1 LKGLTRLLLAGSVT
15 LTALAASTAAMAAFT
30 TPKLTI
36 LNPTERPGVRG
47 PLTIRYEQ
55 DRNDDAPFRIV
66 VYVPQGYASSL
77 VQPTGTTLGTVTAQI
92 QAKQIS
98 NDAVVPVTGTIAAAD
113 PATYTSNPQSLA
125 CVGAGN
131 RIDAVYVLVLAAAG
145 QELRVPMYV
154 TAITGGPE
162 AAFASAKFTF
172 CLPSPDLPV
181 AQGGATLGAKLIQA
195 NLRLTSLFTTP
206 PAAGAFTFRA
216 LATPYATLSG
226 TPDPAGTVEVQ
237 SVDAVGNQL
246 VLASAVLNPRT
257 RRLTLRGRLTE
268 AGAPAAGT
276 VRIAQGRTRTGL
288 KRVVSVRASASGTF
302 AAVVRVPRRGN
313 YFFRADAVV
322 ATREVAGCAQSFAPV
337 PCLRQTRGG
346 FMAVSSVFRVRI
358 R

>member
-1 LKGLTRLLLAGSVT
+1 VKALPRLLLAGSVT
-15 LTALAASTAAMAAFT
+15 LTALATSAAAMAAFT

-36 LNPTERPGVRG
+36 LNPSERPGVRG

-55 DRNDDAPFRIV
+55 DRNDDATFRVV
-66 VYVPQGYASSL
+66 VYIPQGYAASL
-77 VQPTGTTLGTVTAQI
+77 VQPAGTALGTVTAQI

-98 NDAVVPVTGTIAAAD
+98 NDAIVPVTGTITAD
-113 PATYTSNPQSLA
+113 NPAPYTSNPQSLA

-145 QELRVPMYV
+145 QELRVPLYV
-154 TAITGGPE
+154 TAITAAPE

-181 AQGGATLGAKLIQA
+181 AQGGASLGAKLVQA
-195 NLRLTSLFTTP
+195 NLRLSSLFTTP

-226 TPDPAGTVEVQ
+226 TPNPAGTVEVQ
-237 SVDAVGNQL
+237 SVDAVGGQL
-246 VLASAVLNPRT
+246 VLASAVLDPRT

-268 AGAPAAGT
+268 AGVPVAGT

-288 KRVVSVRASASGTF
+288 KRVVSVRASASGNF
-302 AAVVRVPRRGN
+302 AGVVRVPRRGN

-322 ATREVAGCAQSFAPV
+322 ATRELASCTQSFAPV

-346 FMAVSSVFRVRI
+346 FTALSSIFRVRI